1 MTIEI
6 FKLNNN
12 LYTIREY
19 KEDTFV
25 RLIISDGTLLPVLC
39 ITDLSVTLFSRPPYP
54 YPYPICTIEN
64 YLHYSSESISGL
76 DLLPLDLYNRVLI
89 RALSI

>member
-39 ITDLSVTLFSRPPYP
+39 ITDWGITLFSRPPYP
-54 YPYPICTIEN
+54 TCIIEN

-89 RALSI
+89 EALSK